1 MSGNSRGFLGK
12 LDFGLLISV
21 FILLI
26 FGIIGIASATHFQ
39 FSGTEEQTWYVYRQG
54 LFILCSLL
62 FLWFSLQ
69 IDYRILKEIWPA
81 FYVFSIILLVAVAFF
96 GHTALGA
103 KRWLQLG
110 PLTIQ
115 PSEIAKILIIIS
127 LAAFLEK
134 RMNRLDGWFDLLPT
148 FALVGIPVLL
158 VLKQPDLG
166 TALVFL
172 GILGGVLFVSGL
184 PLRILYTLA
193 VGALLA
199 VPMSWPF
206 LHDYQKSRVLVL
218 INPNEDPLGAGYHV
232 IQSQIAIGSGQFLGK
247 GLFSGS
253 QSQLN
258 FLPENHTDFIF
269 SVIGEELGFVG
280 SILLVLVY
288 GYLLYRTLQ
297 IALAAQDDFGLLLA
311 VGIASMWLFQL
322 LVNVGM
328 TMGIMPVTG
337 LPLPFV
343 SYGLSSLMTNILS
356 VAILLNIHVRRKK
369 ISF

>member
-1 MSGNSRGFLGK
+1 M
-12 LDFGLLISV
+12 
-21 FILLI
+21 
-26 FGIIGIASATHFQ
+26 
-39 FSGTEEQTWYVYRQG
+39 
-54 LFILCSLL
+54 
-62 FLWFSLQ
+62 
-69 IDYRILKEIWPA
+69 
-81 FYVFSIILLVAVAFF
+81 
-96 GHTALGA
+96 
-103 KRWLQLG
+103 
-110 PLTIQ
+110 
-115 PSEIAKILIIIS
+115 
-127 LAAFLEK
+127 
-134 RMNRLDGWFDLLPT
+134 
-148 FALVGIPVLL
+148 
-158 VLKQPDLG
+158 
-166 TALVFL
+166 
-172 GILGGVLFVSGL
+172 
-184 PLRILYTLA
+184 
-193 VGALLA
+193 
-199 VPMSWPF
+199 
-206 LHDYQKSRVLVL
+206 

-232 IQSQIAIGSGQFLGK
+232 IQSQIAIGSGQFWGK

-297 IALAAQDDFGLLLA
+297 IALNAQDDFGLLLA

-343 SYGLSSLMTNILS
+343 SYGLSSLMTNILA